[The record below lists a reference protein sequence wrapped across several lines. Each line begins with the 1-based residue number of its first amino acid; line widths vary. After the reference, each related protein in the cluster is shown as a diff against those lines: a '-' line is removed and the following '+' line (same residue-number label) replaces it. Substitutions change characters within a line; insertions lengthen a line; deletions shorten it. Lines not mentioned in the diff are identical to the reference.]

1 MCRDEC
7 KVSSPEIFPTFTITV
22 QIVLYQLDPLNSIL
36 VLRTGLFH
44 GVIQNEI
51 KEQPTLKYK
60 EHKELSLGA
69 AVLTEV

>member
-1 MCRDEC
+1 MNVKFRGPNPSRYLHHYRATCP
-7 KVSSPEIFPTFTITV
+7 VSVGSLNLHISP
-22 QIVLYQLDPLNSIL
+22 SH
-36 VLRTGLFH
+36 RTLFH

-69 AVLTEV
+69 AMLTA